1 MSSPAPSAI
10 DSLVF
15 RKTNTKI
22 GRHLSVTPSNSSMRH
37 LAYGRILLNA
47 SHPSESFSTGDRETG
62 LVCLS
67 GHTTV
72 TVDGQASELDRYD
85 AIYIPRDSSV
95 RVTATS
101 DVDLAEFSAD
111 VAHRYPLQIVRSAE
125 VAKDPSLKFST
136 GGPTSTRHLHMLFV
150 KNVQAGRLLL
160 GITSGEN
167 GHWTSWPPHEHAVML
182 EELYVYINMPE
193 PAYGIQLVY
202 NNTEYPEFLTVVRE
216 GDAVLIPGGYHPNV
230 AVPGHPICY
239 LWAMAAHREGADR
252 QFGVFNVQPGFQPPA
267 PGSRPPK

>member
-1 MSSPAPSAI
+1 MSTPAPSAVE
-10 DSLVF
+10 SLVF
-15 RKTNTKI
+15 RKTNTRF
-22 GRHLSVTPSNSSMRH
+22 GRHLSVTPSNSAMRH
-37 LAYGRILLNA
+37 LTYGRILLNA
-47 SHPSESFSTGDRETG
+47 GHPSESFSTGDRETG

-67 GHTTV
+67 GHATV
-72 TVDGQASELDRYD
+72 TVDGQATDLAALD

-95 RVTATS
+95 SVATNS
-101 DVDLAEFSAD
+101 SVDFAELSAD
-111 VAHRYPLQIVRSAE
+111 VANRYPLQVVRASE
-125 VAKDPSLKFST
+125 VSKDPGLQFTT

-182 EELYVYINMPE
+182 EELYVYVNMPA

-202 NNTEYPEFLTVVRE
+202 NNTEYPEFVTVVRE
-216 GDAVLIPGGYHPNV
+216 GDAVLIPSGYHPNV

-239 LWAMAAHREGADR
+239 LWAMAAHREGTDR
-252 QFGVFNVQPGFQPPA
+252 QFGVFNVQAGFQPPA
-267 PGSRPPK
+267 PKT

>member
-1 MSSPAPSAI
+1 MSSAAPSAI

-15 RKTNTKI
+15 RQTHTKI
-22 GRHLSVTPSNSSMRH
+22 GRHLSVTPSNSFMRH

-47 SHPSESFSTGDRETG
+47 THPSESFSTGDRETG

-67 GHTTV
+67 GHATV
-72 TVDGQASELDRYD
+72 TVDGHANELAHYD

-101 DVDLAEFSAD
+101 SADLAEFSAE
-111 VAHRYPLQIVRSAE
+111 VLQRYPVQIVRSAD
-125 VAKDPSLKFST
+125 VSKDPSLKFST

-160 GITSGEN
+160 GITAGEN

-193 PAYGIQLVY
+193 PAFGIQLVY
-202 NNTEYPEFLTVVRE
+202 KNTNYPEFLTVVRE
-216 GDAVLIPGGYHPNV
+216 GDAVLIPAGYHPNV

-239 LWAMAAHREGADR
+239 LWAMAAHREVTDR
-252 QFGVFNVQPGFQPPA
+252 QFGVFNIQPGFQPPA
-267 PGSRPPK
+267 PGSLQPR